1 MKYKVFNKSD
11 MNFGQFKPILKS
23 FMSYAS
29 KKMGFRKPPSLFFV
43 SDQENA
49 MLPLGK
55 TAHYDPEAM
64 EIVVYTDMRHPKDIL
79 RSLSHELVH
88 HKQNCDGQ
96 FDNLG
101 PTVDGYAQNDKHLRS
116 MEKEAYLLGNMCLRD
131 WEDTHKKQLQESSYY
146 SRGDNKMNTKDWS
159 RKELN
164 TLLMEAWGYKK
175 PTNEGIE
182 HLCAMKVT
190 EKATGRVG
198 HPINHTLLENGTVTH
213 YDVEFDDVIIEGMP
227 VEILNVVTEGSHS
240 HSAKRDDYDHDDKKP
255 RKKYME
261 EEEELDEAHCG
272 KRDEDELDEE
282 KMPMK
287 TDTEDADEDGDK
299 TDKVPAFLDKGE
311 TKKKKSKNPQPP
323 QLAKAQ
329 KKKVSEAQLRKAI
342 REAIKKHL
350 SKR

>member
-29 KKMGFRKPPSLFFV
+29 KKMGFREPPSLFFV

-159 RKELN
+159 RMELN

-198 HPINHTLLENGTVTH
+198 HPINHTLLEDGTVTH
-213 YDVEFDDVIIEGMP
+213 YDVEFDDVIVEGMP

-342 REAIKKHL
+342 REAIKQHL

>member
-1 MKYKVFNKSD
+1 MKFKVKNKSNMD
-11 MNFGQFKPILKS
+11 FTQFKPLLKS

-29 KKMGFRKPPSLFFV
+29 KEMGFQKPPSLFFV
-43 SDQENA
+43 SDERNA
-49 MLPLGK
+49 SLPLGK
-55 TAHYDPEAM
+55 TAHYDPASM
-64 EIVVYTDMRHPKDIL
+64 EVVIYTDMRHPKDIL

-96 FDNLG
+96 FNNLA
-101 PTVDGYAQNDKHLRS
+101 PTTDGYAQNDKHLRS

-159 RKELN
+159 RMELN
-164 TLLMEAWGYKK
+164 TLLMEQWGYKK
-175 PTNEGIE
+175 PINEGIE

-198 HPINHTLLENGTVTH
+198 HPINHTLLEDGTVTH
-213 YDVEFDDVIIEGMP
+213 YDVEFDDMIVEGMP
-227 VEILNVVTEGSHS
+227 AETLDAVVTKEHM
-240 HSAKRDDYDHDDKKP
+240 HSAKRDDDKKSSKP
-255 RKKYME
+255 RKPYME

-311 TKKKKSKNPQPP
+311 TKKKK
-323 QLAKAQ
+323 
-329 KKKVSEAQLRKAI
+329 VTEAQIRSAI
-342 REAIKKHL
+342 REALKQHL
-350 SKR
+350 SKRK

>member
-1 MKYKVFNKSD
+1 MKFKVKNKSNMD
-11 MNFGQFKPILKS
+11 FSQFKPILKS
-23 FMSYAS
+23 FMSYATRE
-29 KKMGFRKPPSLFFV
+29 MGFQKPPSLFFV

-55 TAHYDPEAM
+55 TAHYDPGTM

-96 FDNLG
+96 FNNLG
-101 PTVDGYAQNDKHLRS
+101 PTTDGYAQNDKHLRS

-164 TLLMEAWGYKK
+164 TLLMEAWGYKT
-175 PTNEGIE
+175 PANEGIE

-198 HPINHTLLENGTVTH
+198 HPINHTLLEDGTVTH

-240 HSAKRDDYDHDDKKP
+240 HSAKRDDYKHKKELP

-261 EEEELDEAHCG
+261 EEEEE
-272 KRDEDELDEE
+272 ELDEE

-311 TKKKKSKNPQPP
+311 TKKKKGKNPQPP

-342 REAIKKHL
+342 REAIKQHL

>member
-1 MKYKVFNKSD
+1 
-11 MNFGQFKPILKS
+11 
-23 FMSYAS
+23 
-29 KKMGFRKPPSLFFV
+29 
-43 SDQENA
+43 
-49 MLPLGK
+49 
-55 TAHYDPEAM
+55 
-64 EIVVYTDMRHPKDIL
+64 
-79 RSLSHELVH
+79 
-88 HKQNCDGQ
+88 
-96 FDNLG
+96 
-101 PTVDGYAQNDKHLRS
+101 
-116 MEKEAYLLGNMCLRD
+116 
-131 WEDTHKKQLQESSYY
+131 
-146 SRGDNKMNTKDWS
+146 MNTKDWS

-198 HPINHTLLENGTVTH
+198 HPINHTLLEDGTVTH
-213 YDVEFDDVIIEGMP
+213 YDVEFDDVIVEGMP
-227 VEILNVVTEGSHS
+227 AETLDAVVTKEHK
-240 HSAKRDDYDHDDKKP
+240 HSAKRDNYDHDDKKP

-342 REAIKKHL
+342 REAISQHL

>member
-1 MKYKVFNKSD
+1 MKFKVKNKSNMD
-11 MNFGQFKPILKS
+11 FSQFKPILKS
-23 FMSYAS
+23 FMSYATRE
-29 KKMGFRKPPSLFFV
+29 MGFQKPPSLFFV

-55 TAHYDPEAM
+55 TAHYDPGTM

-101 PTVDGYAQNDKHLRS
+101 PTTDGYAQNDKHLRS

-198 HPINHTLLENGTVTH
+198 HPINHTLLEDGTVTH
-213 YDVEFDDVIIEGMP
+213 YDVEFDDVIVEGMP
-227 VEILNVVTEGSHS
+227 AEVLDAVVTKEHM
-240 HSAKRDDYDHDDKKP
+240 HSAKRDPDAHDDKKP

-261 EEEELDEAHCG
+261 EEE
-272 KRDEDELDEE
+272 ELDEE

-342 REAIKKHL
+342 REAIKQHL

>member
-1 MKYKVFNKSD
+1 MKFKVKNKSNMD
-11 MNFGQFKPILKS
+11 FSQFKPILKS
-23 FMSYAS
+23 FMSYATRE
-29 KKMGFRKPPSLFFV
+29 MGFQKPPSLFFV

-55 TAHYDPEAM
+55 TAHYDPGTM
-64 EIVVYTDMRHPKDIL
+64 EIVLYTDMRHPKDIL

-101 PTVDGYAQNDKHLRS
+101 PTIDGYAQNDKHLRS

-240 HSAKRDDYDHDDKKP
+240 HSAKRDDYKHKKGLP

-261 EEEELDEAHCG
+261 EEEDLDEAHCA
-272 KRDEDELDEE
+272 KRDEGELEE
-282 KMPMK
+282 ELNMVDHDDKP
-287 TDTEDADEDGDK
+287 DTPEVPDFAADG
-299 TDKVPAFLDKGE
+299 KG
-311 TKKKKSKNPQPP
+311 
-323 QLAKAQ
+323 AKDLK

-342 REAIKKHL
+342 REAISQHL